1 MQSKKLLLVILF
13 LSLIL
18 GIFIPCQFEPRFKST
33 EKWIPKEGIVQT
45 ISSFQ
50 QIRLIQLVNWPS
62 IKHQLMHSYPMIEDL
77 SLSFNLFPK
86 IIINIKEKQ
95 PWAILIQNHSQKVF
109 SNDGILLNHKMADV
123 ELPNTPILMI
133 NSEIDILKD
142 NQIMSTYLNPLRI
155 LQEELKEMPLF
166 QLQQIKIT
174 SRNIALLNETGLYVN
189 LGNLRNINQ
198 KVSAFKYFLA
208 SNNAQNN
215 SFDFIDVQFPKR
227 VIIR

>member
-1 MQSKKLLLVILF
+1 M
-13 LSLIL
+13 
-18 GIFIPCQFEPRFKST
+18 
-33 EKWIPKEGIVQT
+33 
-45 ISSFQ
+45 
-50 QIRLIQLVNWPS
+50 
-62 IKHQLMHSYPMIEDL
+62 
-77 SLSFNLFPK
+77 
-86 IIINIKEKQ
+86 
-95 PWAILIQNHSQKVF
+95 
-109 SNDGILLNHKMADV
+109 
-123 ELPNTPILMI
+123 
-133 NSEIDILKD
+133 
-142 NQIMSTYLNPLRI
+142 RI

-174 SRNIALLNETGLYVN
+174 SQNIALLNETGLYVN